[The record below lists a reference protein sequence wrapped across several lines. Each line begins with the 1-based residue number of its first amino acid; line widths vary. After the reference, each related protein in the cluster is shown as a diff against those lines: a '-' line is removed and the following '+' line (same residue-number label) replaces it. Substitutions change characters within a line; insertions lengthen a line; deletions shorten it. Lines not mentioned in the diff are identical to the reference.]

1 MIQTNGSH
9 AVTNVSITKQHGM
22 CCHFF
27 HLVFQKGLSCFHFT
41 GGKCSERPT
50 YRGCRRVAKEGEI
63 EGKSLWDSTE
73 RCSWFLTSFRCLTVT
88 LQDIVNFQNLSLLCG
103 TSKSSST
110 LLQKFVCVFFL
121 IEHRPSGSFQVLE
134 MHSLPFCSPLWSA
147 DLWYTVIVYEAEA
160 ELNTC
165 KNN

>member
-63 EGKSLWDSTE
+63 EEKSLRDSTE

-110 LLQKFVCVFFL
+110 LLQKFVCVFF
-121 IEHRPSGSFQVLE
+121 FNWT
-134 MHSLPFCSPLWSA
+134 SPLWFISSTGNA
-147 DLWYTVIVYEAEA
+147 QFAFLFTSLVCWLMIYCNRVS
-160 ELNTC
+160 LNWSWAQHM
-165 KNN
+165 